1 MVKREKLGGA
11 HMSSIV
17 VVGTQWGDEGKGKIT
32 DFLAEQADVIA
43 RFSGGNNA
51 GHTIQFGGETY
62 KLHLVPS
69 GIFYK
74 DKLAVIGNGVVVDP
88 VALLKELDGL
98 NERGISTDNL
108 RISNRAQVILPY
120 HLAQDEYEER
130 RRGDNKIGTTKK
142 GIGPAYVDKAQRIGI
157 RMADLLEKET
167 FERRLKENIE
177 YKNAYFKG
185 MFNETCPTFDE
196 IFDEYYAAGQR
207 LKDYVTDTAKILD
220 DANVAD
226 EKVLFEGAQGVMLD
240 IDHGTYPFVT
250 SSNPVAGNVTV
261 GTGVG
266 PTSVSKVI
274 GVCKSYTSRVGDGP
288 FPTELFDED
297 GHHIREV
304 GREYGTTTG
313 RPRRVGWF
321 DSVVLRHSRRVSGI
335 TDLSINSIDVLTG
348 LDTVK
353 ICTAYELD
361 GEKIT
366 EYPANLDQLRRCK
379 PIFEEL
385 PGWTEDIT
393 GCRSLDEL
401 PKNARNYLE
410 RISELCGVHIS
421 IFSVGPDREQTNLL
435 EQLW

>member
-1 MVKREKLGGA
+1 
-11 HMSSIV
+11 MSSIV

-226 EKVLFEGAQGVMLD
+226 EKVLFECAQGVMLD

-401 PKNARNYLE
+401 PENARNYLE

>member
-1 MVKREKLGGA
+1 
-11 HMSSIV
+11 MSSIV

-88 VALLKELDGL
+88 VALLKELDAL
-98 NERGISTDNL
+98 NERGVSTSNL

-177 YKNAYFKG
+177 VKNAYFKG
-185 MFNETCPTFDE
+185 MFNETCPRFDE

-207 LKDYVTDTAKILD
+207 LKEFVTDTSKILD
-220 DANVAD
+220 DAFVAE

-266 PTSVSKVI
+266 PTFVSKVI
-274 GVCKSYTSRVGDGP
+274 GVCKAYTSRVGDGP
-288 FPTELFDED
+288 FPTELFDEN

-361 GEKIT
+361 GEGIT

-385 PGWTEDIT
+385 PGWEEDIT
-393 GCRSLDEL
+393 GCRTLEEL
-401 PKNARNYLE
+401 PDNARKYLE
-410 RISELCGVHIS
+410 RISELCNVRIS
-421 IFSVGPDREQTNLL
+421 IFSVGPDRDQTNLL